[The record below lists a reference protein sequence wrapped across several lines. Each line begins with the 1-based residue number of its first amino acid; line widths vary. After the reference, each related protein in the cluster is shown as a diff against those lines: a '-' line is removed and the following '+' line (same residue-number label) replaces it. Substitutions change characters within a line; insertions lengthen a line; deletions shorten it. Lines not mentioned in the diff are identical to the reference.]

1 MPVGAVIDKCGFEA
15 GLDARDFAFVD
26 IGFLAFARGSFDIQV
41 IEALAV
47 DHRHAQLFF
56 LSCID

>member
-1 MPVGAVIDKCGFEA
+1 MPFGTVVDERGFEA

-26 IGFLAFARGSFDIQV
+26 IGLFAFARGSFDIQV

>member
-1 MPVGAVIDKCGFEA
+1 MPLGTVLDERGFETR
-15 GLDARDFAFVD
+15 LDARDFALVD
-26 IGFLAFARGSFDIQV
+26 VGFLAFARGSFDIQV
-41 IEALAV
+41 IKALAV

>member
-1 MPVGAVIDKCGFEA
+1 MAFSAVVDKRRLEA
-15 GLDARDFAFVD
+15 WLDAGYPAFVD
-26 IGFLAFARGSFDIQV
+26 IGFLAFACGSFDIEV